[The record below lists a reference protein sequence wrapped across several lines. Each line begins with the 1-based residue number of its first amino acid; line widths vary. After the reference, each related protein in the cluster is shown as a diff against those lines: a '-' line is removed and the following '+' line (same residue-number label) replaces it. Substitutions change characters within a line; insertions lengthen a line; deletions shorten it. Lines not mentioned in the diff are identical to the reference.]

1 MTLSLDT
8 FLEDLKA
15 EAKLDSSGQFT
26 LDLAHARDKLAA
38 FQLKKTDDLL
48 LKLVQCGVAG
58 GASKMDFESKNT
70 QIRWVFHDLVFSQK
84 ELGQILN
91 YLLYRETAG
100 NRALTHLAT
109 AVNTAVGT
117 RPSTIALASWD
128 GKHGHVTRW
137 SSQGK
142 ESAAWI
148 PPRGGRPQT
157 VFQLIRTQGEWWET
171 IKHLFN
177 QRDIFGILFGWKTGW
192 AADQELVAERAA
204 WCPVPIYMNGK
215 LLPETPLV
223 MGRVRS
229 SQQEKVI
236 RHAAEARLSGSAGC
250 CGLRLTR
257 RAMNPWHG
265 TDFPKGPVAA
275 VVTADKERDGLQIPS
290 YLELVNDGIISER
303 RMIQGMPR
311 DTFVRILAAADGYQT
326 GLDGFQLVEED
337 NFRQLIAWLM
347 EQSAQLF
354 PAAGLGPLPQ
364 LNLARRR

>member
-1 MTLSLDT
+1 MTLSLEN
-8 FLEDLKA
+8 FLEDLKG
-15 EAKLDSSGQFT
+15 EAKLDSSGKFT

-70 QIRWVFHDLVFSQK
+70 HVRFIFHDLVFNQK
-84 ELGQILN
+84 ELGGILN
-91 YLLYRETAG
+91 YLLYREASD

-128 GKHGHVTRW
+128 GSHGHVTRW

-142 ESAAWI
+142 ESSMWA

-157 VFQLIRTQGEWWET
+157 LFQLIRTPAEWKET
-171 IKHLFN
+171 IKHMFN
-177 QRDIFGILFGWKTGW
+177 QRDVFGMLFGWKTGW
-192 AADQELVAERAA
+192 TADQELLAERAA

-215 LLPETPLV
+215 ILPESPLV

-229 SQQEKVI
+229 SQQERVI
-236 RHAAEARLSGSAGC
+236 RHASEARLSGGAGC
-250 CGLRLTR
+250 CGLRITS
-257 RAMNPWHG
+257 RALNPWTG
-265 TDFPKGPVAA
+265 THFPKGPVAA
-275 VVTADKERDGLQIPS
+275 VITADKERDGLQIPS

-311 DTFVRILAAADGYQT
+311 DFFVRILAAADGFPT
-326 GLDGFQLVEED
+326 GLDGFQLVEDD
-337 NFRQLIAWLM
+337 NYRQLMDWLM

-354 PAAGLGPLPQ
+354 PSGNLGPLPQ